1 MHTPCPDSGRLKDY
15 NFFYKLTSINVTI
28 CLSVYMKTYLSFF
41 FLFFLI
47 SCSVNKNDKLSES
60 VGGEIK
66 DRRLATDFTDEG
78 IKITYTLTGD
88 IKILEVSGQAEA
100 WKTNVTILAEADA
113 MAKLTKYIYGKD
125 VSTSQRVQVIG
136 KSMEKFNDNLIK
148 SVYKGDEVP
157 TFTDKQI
164 EDEIGKE
171 RKVNLN
177 LPNANTNDL
186 KNQDLTRYQ
195 REAKVVNDTTIDT
208 MTKISSTGKLQ
219 GVRKVRDYV
228 KDDGKTYVAV
238 YVWSDKDIETINY
251 IRQKMLTK

>member
-1 MHTPCPDSGRLKDY
+1 
-15 NFFYKLTSINVTI
+15 
-28 CLSVYMKTYLSFF
+28 
-41 FLFFLI
+41 
-47 SCSVNKNDKLSES
+47 
-60 VGGEIK
+60 
-66 DRRLATDFTDEG
+66 
-78 IKITYTLTGD
+78 
-88 IKILEVSGQAEA
+88 
-100 WKTNVTILAEADA
+100 
-113 MAKLTKYIYGKD
+113 
-125 VSTSQRVQVIG
+125 VIG
-136 KSMEKFNDNLIK
+136 KSMENFNDNLIK

-186 KNQDLTRYQ
+186 KNQDLTKYQ

-208 MTKISSTGKLQ
+208 LTKIGSSGKLQ

-251 IRQKMLTK
+251 IKQKMLTK

>member
-1 MHTPCPDSGRLKDY
+1 MPKYL
-15 NFFYKLTSINVTI
+15 
-28 CLSVYMKTYLSFF
+28 LSSFIV
-41 FLFFLI
+41 FFLI
-47 SCSVNKNDKLSES
+47 SGCASNQGQKLSET

-66 DRRLATDFTDEG
+66 ERRLSTDFTDEG
-78 IKITYTLTGD
+78 IKITYTITGNL
-88 IKILEVSGQAEA
+88 KILEVSGQADA
-100 WKTNVTILAEADA
+100 WKTNVTVLAEADA

-164 EDEIGKE
+164 EDELSKE

-177 LPNANTNDL
+177 LPNATTNDL

-195 REAKVVNDTTIDT
+195 RDAKVVNDTTIDT
-208 MTKISSTGKLQ
+208 ITKISSAGKLQ
-219 GVRKVRDYV
+219 GVRKVRDFV

-238 YVWSDKDIETINY
+238 YVWSDKDMETINY
-251 IRQKMLTK
+251 IKQKMLTK

>member
-1 MHTPCPDSGRLKDY
+1 MPKY
-15 NFFYKLTSINVTI
+15 I
-28 CLSVYMKTYLSFF
+28 LSSFIV
-41 FLFFLI
+41 FFLI
-47 SCSVNKNDKLSES
+47 SGCASNQGQKLSET

-66 DRRLATDFTDEG
+66 ERRLSTDFTDEG
-78 IKITYTLTGD
+78 IKITYTITGNL
-88 IKILEVSGQAEA
+88 KILEVSGQADA
-100 WKTNVTILAEADA
+100 WKTNVTVLAEADA

-164 EDEIGKE
+164 EDELSKE

-177 LPNANTNDL
+177 LPNATTNDL

-195 REAKVVNDTTIDT
+195 RDAKVVNDTTIDT
-208 MTKISSTGKLQ
+208 ITKISSAGKLQ
-219 GVRKVRDYV
+219 GVRKVRDFL

-238 YVWSDKDIETINY
+238 YVWSDKDMETINY
-251 IRQKMLTK
+251 IKQKMLTK

>member
-1 MHTPCPDSGRLKDY
+1 MFKY
-15 NFFYKLTSINVTI
+15 I
-28 CLSVYMKTYLSFF
+28 LSSFIV
-41 FLFFLI
+41 FFLI
-47 SCSVNKNDKLSES
+47 VGCASKQSQKLSET

-66 DRRLATDFTDEG
+66 DRRLSTDFTDEG
-78 IKITYTLTGD
+78 IKITYTITGD
-88 IKILEVSGQAEA
+88 LKILEVSGQADA
-100 WKTNVTILAEADA
+100 WKTNVAVLAEADA

-157 TFTDKQI
+157 TFIDKKI

-177 LPNANTNDL
+177 LPDANANDL

-208 MTKISSTGKLQ
+208 LTKISSAGKLQ

-238 YVWSDKDIETINY
+238 YVWSDNDIETINY

>member
-1 MHTPCPDSGRLKDY
+1 MLKY
-15 NFFYKLTSINVTI
+15 ILN
-28 CLSVYMKTYLSFF
+28 YLIV
-41 FLFFLI
+41 FFLI
-47 SCSVNKNDKLSES
+47 ASCASKQGQKLSET

-66 DRRLATDFTDEG
+66 ERRLSTDFTDEG
-78 IKITYTLTGD
+78 IKITYTITGD
-88 IKILEVSGQAEA
+88 LKILEVSGQADA
-100 WKTNVTILAEADA
+100 WKTNVAVLAEADA

-157 TFTDKQI
+157 TFIDKKI

-177 LPNANTNDL
+177 LPDANANDL

-208 MTKISSTGKLQ
+208 LTKISSAGKLQ

-238 YVWSDKDIETINY
+238 YVWSDNDIETINY

>member
-1 MHTPCPDSGRLKDY
+1 MPKY
-15 NFFYKLTSINVTI
+15 I
-28 CLSVYMKTYLSFF
+28 LSSFIV
-41 FLFFLI
+41 FFLI
-47 SCSVNKNDKLSES
+47 SGCASNQGQKLSET

-66 DRRLATDFTDEG
+66 ERRLSTDFTDEG
-78 IKITYTLTGD
+78 IKITYTITGNL
-88 IKILEVSGQAEA
+88 KILEVSGQADA
-100 WKTNVTILAEADA
+100 WKTNVTVLAEADA

-164 EDEIGKE
+164 EDELSKE

-177 LPNANTNDL
+177 LPNATTNDL

-195 REAKVVNDTTIDT
+195 RDAKVVNDTTIDT
-208 MTKISSTGKLQ
+208 ITKISSAGKLQ
-219 GVRKVRDYV
+219 GVRKVRDFV

-238 YVWSDKDIETINY
+238 YVWSDKDMETINY
-251 IRQKMLTK
+251 IKQKMLTK

>member
-1 MHTPCPDSGRLKDY
+1 MPKY
-15 NFFYKLTSINVTI
+15 I
-28 CLSVYMKTYLSFF
+28 LSSFIV
-41 FLFFLI
+41 FFLI
-47 SCSVNKNDKLSES
+47 SGCASNQGQKLSET

-66 DRRLATDFTDEG
+66 ERRLSTDFTDEG
-78 IKITYTLTGD
+78 IKITYTITGNL
-88 IKILEVSGQAEA
+88 KILEVSGQADA
-100 WKTNVTILAEADA
+100 WKTNVTVLAEADA

-164 EDEIGKE
+164 EDELSKE

-177 LPNANTNDL
+177 LPNATTNDL

-195 REAKVVNDTTIDT
+195 RDAKVVNDTTLDT
-208 MTKISSTGKLQ
+208 ITKISSAGKLQ
-219 GVRKVRDYV
+219 GVRKVRDFV

-238 YVWSDKDIETINY
+238 YVWSDKDMETINY
-251 IRQKMLTK
+251 IKQKMLTK

>member
-1 MHTPCPDSGRLKDY
+1 MPKY
-15 NFFYKLTSINVTI
+15 I
-28 CLSVYMKTYLSFF
+28 LSSFIV
-41 FLFFLI
+41 FFLI
-47 SCSVNKNDKLSES
+47 SGCASNQGQKLSET

-66 DRRLATDFTDEG
+66 ERRLSTDFTDEG
-78 IKITYTLTGD
+78 IKITYTITGNL
-88 IKILEVSGQAEA
+88 KILEVSGQADA
-100 WKTNVTILAEADA
+100 WKTNVTVLAEVDA

-164 EDEIGKE
+164 EDELSKE

-177 LPNANTNDL
+177 LPNATTNDL

-195 REAKVVNDTTIDT
+195 RDAKVVNDTTIDT
-208 MTKISSTGKLQ
+208 ITKISSAGKLQ
-219 GVRKVRDYV
+219 GVRKVRDFV

-238 YVWSDKDIETINY
+238 YVWSDKDMETINY
-251 IRQKMLTK
+251 IKQKMLTK

>member
-1 MHTPCPDSGRLKDY
+1 MPKY
-15 NFFYKLTSINVTI
+15 I
-28 CLSVYMKTYLSFF
+28 LSSFIV
-41 FLFFLI
+41 FFLI
-47 SCSVNKNDKLSES
+47 SGCTSNQGQKLSET

-66 DRRLATDFTDEG
+66 ERRLSTDFTDEG
-78 IKITYTLTGD
+78 IKITYTITGNL
-88 IKILEVSGQAEA
+88 KILEVSGQADA
-100 WKTNVTILAEADA
+100 WKTNVTVLAEADA

-164 EDEIGKE
+164 EDELSKE

-177 LPNANTNDL
+177 LPNATTNDL

-195 REAKVVNDTTIDT
+195 RDAKVVNDTTIDT
-208 MTKISSTGKLQ
+208 ITKISSAGKLQ
-219 GVRKVRDYV
+219 GVRKVRDFV

-238 YVWSDKDIETINY
+238 YVWSDKDMETINY
-251 IRQKMLTK
+251 IKQKMLTK

>member
-1 MHTPCPDSGRLKDY
+1 MFKY
-15 NFFYKLTSINVTI
+15 I
-28 CLSVYMKTYLSFF
+28 LSSFIV
-41 FLFFLI
+41 FFLI
-47 SCSVNKNDKLSES
+47 VGCASKQSQKLSET

-66 DRRLATDFTDEG
+66 DRQLSTDFTDEG
-78 IKITYTLTGD
+78 IKITYTITGD
-88 IKILEVSGQAEA
+88 LKILEVSGQADA
-100 WKTNVTILAEADA
+100 WKTNVAVLAEADA

-157 TFTDKQI
+157 TFIDKKI

-177 LPNANTNDL
+177 LPDANANDL

-208 MTKISSTGKLQ
+208 LTKISSAGKLQ

-238 YVWSDKDIETINY
+238 YVWSDNDIETINY

>member
-1 MHTPCPDSGRLKDY
+1 MLKY
-15 NFFYKLTSINVTI
+15 ILN
-28 CLSVYMKTYLSFF
+28 YLIV
-41 FLFFLI
+41 FLLI
-47 SCSVNKNDKLSES
+47 ASCASKQGQKLSET

-66 DRRLATDFTDEG
+66 ERRLSTDFTDEG
-78 IKITYTLTGD
+78 IKITYTITGD
-88 IKILEVSGQAEA
+88 LKILEVSGQADA
-100 WKTNVTILAEADA
+100 WKTNVAVLAEADA

-157 TFTDKQI
+157 TFIDKKI

-177 LPNANTNDL
+177 LPNANTDDL

-208 MTKISSTGKLQ
+208 MTKISSAGKLQ

-238 YVWSDKDIETINY
+238 YVWSDKDMETINY

>member
-1 MHTPCPDSGRLKDY
+1 MKKFL
-15 NFFYKLTSINVTI
+15 SI
-28 CLSVYMKTYLSFF
+28 F

-47 SCSVNKNDKLSES
+47 SCSANKDNKLSES

-78 IKITYTLTGD
+78 IKITYTITGD
-88 IKILEVSGQAEA
+88 LKILEVSGQAEV
-100 WKTNVTILAEADA
+100 WKTNVTVLAEADA

-164 EDEIGKE
+164 EDEMGKE

-177 LPNANTNDL
+177 LPNTNNNDL

-195 REAKVVNDTTIDT
+195 REAKVINDTTIDT
-208 MTKISSTGKLQ
+208 MTKISSAGKLQ

-238 YVWSDKDIETINY
+238 YVWSDKDMETINY
-251 IRQKMLTK
+251 IKQKMLTK

>member
-1 MHTPCPDSGRLKDY
+1 MKKY
-15 NFFYKLTSINVTI
+15 FF
-28 CLSVYMKTYLSFF
+28 FF
-41 FLFFLI
+41 FLIFLI
-47 SCSVNKNDKLSES
+47 SCSANKNEKLSES

-66 DRRLATDFTDEG
+66 ERRLATDFTDEG
-78 IKITYTLTGD
+78 IKITYTLTGN

-113 MAKLTKYIYGKD
+113 LAKLTKYIYGKD
-125 VSTSQRVQVIG
+125 VSTSQRVQIIG
-136 KSMEKFNDNLIK
+136 KSMERFNDNLIK

-157 TFTDKQI
+157 TFSDKQI

-177 LPNANTNDL
+177 LPNANNDL

-208 MTKISSTGKLQ
+208 ITKISSAGKLQ

-228 KDDGKTYVAV
+228 KDNGKTYVAV
-238 YVWSDKDIETINY
+238 YIWSDQDIETINY
-251 IRQKMLTK
+251 IRQKMQTK

>member
-1 MHTPCPDSGRLKDY
+1 MPKY
-15 NFFYKLTSINVTI
+15 I
-28 CLSVYMKTYLSFF
+28 LSSFIV
-41 FLFFLI
+41 FFLI
-47 SCSVNKNDKLSES
+47 SGCASNQSQKLSET

-66 DRRLATDFTDEG
+66 ERRLSTDFTDEG
-78 IKITYTLTGD
+78 IKITYTITGNL
-88 IKILEVSGQAEA
+88 KILEVSGQAEA
-100 WKTNVTILAEADA
+100 WKTNVTVLAEADA

-148 SVYKGDEVP
+148 SAYKGDEVP

-164 EDEIGKE
+164 EDELSKE

-177 LPNANTNDL
+177 LPNATTNDL

-195 REAKVVNDTTIDT
+195 RDAKVVNDTTIDT
-208 MTKISSTGKLQ
+208 ITKISSAGKLQ
-219 GVRKVRDYV
+219 GVRKVRDFV

-238 YVWSDKDIETINY
+238 YVWSDKDMETINY
-251 IRQKMLTK
+251 IKQKMLTK

>member
-1 MHTPCPDSGRLKDY
+1 MLKY
-15 NFFYKLTSINVTI
+15 ILN
-28 CLSVYMKTYLSFF
+28 YLIV
-41 FLFFLI
+41 FFLI
-47 SCSVNKNDKLSES
+47 ASCTSKQGQKLSET

-66 DRRLATDFTDEG
+66 ERRLSTDFTDEG
-78 IKITYTLTGD
+78 IKITYTITGD
-88 IKILEVSGQAEA
+88 LKILEVSGQAEA
-100 WKTNVTILAEADA
+100 WKTNVAVLAEADA

-157 TFTDKQI
+157 TFIDKKI

-177 LPNANTNDL
+177 LPDANANDL

-208 MTKISSTGKLQ
+208 LTKISSAGKLQ

-238 YVWSDKDIETINY
+238 YVWSDNDIETINY

>member
-1 MHTPCPDSGRLKDY
+1 MPKY
-15 NFFYKLTSINVTI
+15 I
-28 CLSVYMKTYLSFF
+28 LSSFIV
-41 FLFFLI
+41 FFLI
-47 SCSVNKNDKLSES
+47 SGCASNQGQKLSET

-66 DRRLATDFTDEG
+66 ERRLSTDFTDEG
-78 IKITYTLTGD
+78 IKITYTITGNL
-88 IKILEVSGQAEA
+88 KILEVSGQADA
-100 WKTNVTILAEADA
+100 WKTNVAVLAEADA
-113 MAKLTKYIYGKD
+113 MTKLTKYIYGKD

-164 EDEIGKE
+164 EDELSKE

-177 LPNANTNDL
+177 LPNATTNDL

-195 REAKVVNDTTIDT
+195 RDAKVVNDTTIDT
-208 MTKISSTGKLQ
+208 ITKISSAGKLQ
-219 GVRKVRDYV
+219 GVRKVRDFV

-238 YVWSDKDIETINY
+238 YIWSDKDMETINY
-251 IRQKMLTK
+251 IKQKMLTK